1 MKLTLELPEDLL
13 RGLRVRAVLEDKT
26 FKALV
31 EEVLRKGLATVDAT
45 RTPTVKARAHPVR
58 PTK

>member
-13 RGLRVRAVLEDKT
+13 HGLRERAVLEDKT

-31 EEVLRKGLATVDAT
+31 EEVLRKGLATVNTSRT
-45 RTPTVKARAHPVR
+45 RSAKTRAYPVR
-58 PTK
+58 PTR